1 MLTCFISL
9 LDNDNDN
16 DKIDNDDKNT
26 DSDNNDKNNN
36 DNNDKDNVK
45 DDKISNSLLFDNM
58 KNCYNSYLSMPSL
71 DSEGINKL
79 IIN

>member
-1 MLTCFISL
+1 L
-9 LDNDNDN
+9 LDNDN
-16 DKIDNDDKNT
+16 DKIDNDNDDKNT
-26 DSDNNDKNNN
+26 DSDHNDINNN
-36 DNNDKDNVK
+36 DNNGKENDK